1 MYMLKICRCCDAIVG
16 ELETDDSR
24 SIGMD
29 YSIEVIGNVAY
40 TVCSQCMRE
49 LDIVRASYYQ

>member
-24 SIGMD
+24 IAGLD
-29 YSIEVIGNVAY
+29 YSLEVRGNVAY
-40 TVCSQCMRE
+40 TLCSRCMQE
-49 LDIVRASYYQ
+49 LDGSRPSYYQ